1 MFLAHEFSR
10 KGRKITNMKAPSSSF
25 ISGSAQ
31 LWFSDP
37 SDLSDLSENPKQVV
51 AEHSPLWG
59 RWRGLPFEME
69 GLPLSLIPYFTS
81 TFLPLQIYIPTGRR
95 FSSDSLATVVR

>member
-51 AEHSPLWG
+51 AEHSPSWG
-59 RWRGLPFEME
+59 RWRGLPIEME
-69 GLPLSLIPYFTS
+69 GLPIEMEG
-81 TFLPLQIYIPTGRR
+81 LPI
-95 FSSDSLATVVR
+95 

>member
-51 AEHSPLWG
+51 AEHSPSWG

-69 GLPLSLIPYFTS
+69 GAPIKPYSLFHQYF
-81 TFLPLQIYIPTGRR
+81 
-95 FSSDSLATVVR
+95 LAIADIHTYRQAVQL